1 MVAEFKVKMFAT
13 TPSEKEKK
21 KKINSLPEISSL
33 PSRDPRLLER

>member
-21 KKINSLPEISSL
+21 KKNKFFT
-33 PSRDPRLLER
+33 RD